1 MGCVRDSSICP
12 VPTRNP
18 DKWAMVLVVSPVELM
33 TPHELG
39 WDQLSR
45 SVADNLKEA
54 SQQTC

>member
-45 SVADNLKEA
+45 SVADNLTEA
-54 SQQTC
+54 SQTC